1 MQLCLAIF
9 VEHPI
14 NNYVNI
20 MTDNKIRIAS
30 MVLACIGLLDSLYL
44 TWVKVSN
51 RLAFCGPLGD
61 CESVNSSQYSE
72 IGGIPIAIFGAG
84 AYVFIILILV
94 LEARSSVW
102 KEYGRYLL
110 LGISLVGTL
119 YSIYLTYLEIAVIHA
134 TFKRTS
140 DLEEDWDPEAEEIE
154 EWEGMEIEDD
164 DDLFFEESRR

>member
-1 MQLCLAIF
+1 
-9 VEHPI
+9 
-14 NNYVNI
+14 

-30 MVLACIGLLDSLYL
+30 IVLAFIGLIDSLYL

-51 RLAFCGPLGD
+51 RLALCGPLGD

-84 AYVFIILILV
+84 AYVIIILILV
-94 LEARSSVW
+94 LETRGSVW
-102 KEYGRYLL
+102 KEYGRYLI

-134 TFKRTS
+134 ICPYCVISAVVIIMIFILSIIRLVNDGSGNYEDLT
-140 DLEEDWDPEAEEIE
+140 LEEP
-154 EWEGMEIEDD
+154 
-164 DDLFFEESRR
+164 RR